1 MRVKV
6 VIAVALIAVGV
17 VSLESCKDQKTMA
30 ANASETYDLSA
41 ASNAKFLADNAAR
54 TGVVKRPSGLQYRVI
69 HAGHGKGVTSGT
81 DVVTVTYKGSL
92 ISGKVFDQTPAGQTA
107 SFPAGRLIPGWVE
120 ALSLMKEGDEW
131 ELVIPSDLG
140 YGAQGAG
147 GVIPPNQ
154 TLVFDM
160 TLVSVAPAQQ

>member
-1 MRVKV
+1 MRAKLS
-6 VIAVALIAVGV
+6 IALVMIALGAV
-17 VSLESCKDQKTMA
+17 SQASSKDEKIVA
-30 ANASETYDLSA
+30 ANSQSTYDLSPE
-41 ASNAKFLADNAAR
+41 SNHKFLADNAA
-54 TGVVKRPSGLQYRVI
+54 THGVVVRPSGLQYRVI
-69 HAGHGKGVTSGT
+69 SSGHGKTATSGE

-92 ISGKVFDQTPAGQTA
+92 INGTVFDQTQPGKTA
-107 SFPAGRLIPGWVE
+107 SFPAGHLIRGWVE

-131 ELVIPSDLG
+131 ELVIPAELG

-160 TLVSVAPAQQ
+160 KLISVAPAQQ